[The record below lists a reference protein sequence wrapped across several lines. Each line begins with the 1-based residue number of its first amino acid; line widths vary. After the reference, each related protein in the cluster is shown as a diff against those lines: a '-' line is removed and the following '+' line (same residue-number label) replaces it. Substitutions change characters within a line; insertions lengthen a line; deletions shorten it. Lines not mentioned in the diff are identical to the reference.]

1 MNDAAP
7 LGFAIPTYRRPELLD
22 RALESIVPEARA
34 LDAPIYIPDDSCDR
48 TNVSVIG
55 KWQQSYPLL
64 IHEINARNLG
74 IDRNIDKAV
83 VGCPATYVH
92 VIGEDDVIFPGF
104 GARVM
109 SIVRG
114 QAPGHIVCS
123 YLYLSNDYRQI
134 TGWPLIPA
142 DALAASL
149 RQLLPRYGW
158 ALGFIGANV
167 FRRDRFA
174 TCGVDGF
181 GTYFHHI
188 IRLTSYLEPDEL
200 LGFVAEPLVGNRADD
215 ETTATWSGDRL
226 NVVFGLEKSFVSAM
240 KGRYSPAEIDQTVA
254 AARDCLG
261 YAQSG
266 RLLYWGALA
275 ERSGTGAKYWE
286 TLKQLI
292 PRSRYDRIRSVPAG
306 LYAPLLGLVPLVRR
320 TTRLVRRLRKG
331 R

>member
-22 RALESIVPEARA
+22 RALQSIVPQARA
-34 LDAPIYIPDDSCDR
+34 LDAPIYIPDDSCDQ
-48 TNVSVIG
+48 TNVTVIG
-55 KWQQSYPLL
+55 KWRQSYPLL
-64 IHEINARNLG
+64 THEINERNLG
-74 IDRNIDKAV
+74 IDRNIDKAI

-104 GARVM
+104 AARVM
-109 SIVRG
+109 SIIRA

-123 YLYLSNDYRQI
+123 YVYLSNDYRQI
-134 TGWPLIPA
+134 TGLPLIPP
-142 DALAASL
+142 DASAASPKD
-149 RQLLPRYGW
+149 LLPRYGW

-167 FRRDRFA
+167 FRRERFA
-174 TCGVDGF
+174 SCGVDGF

-188 IRLTSYLEPDEL
+188 VRLTTYLEPTEP

-226 NVVFGLEKSFVSAM
+226 NVVFGLEKAFVSAM
-240 KGRYSPAEIDQTVA
+240 AGRYSQAQIDQTVA
-254 AARDCLG
+254 AARNCLG
-261 YAQSG
+261 YAQSA
-266 RLLYWGALA
+266 RLLYWGVLA
-275 ERSGTGAKYWE
+275 ERSGRGAEYWE

-306 LYAPLLGLVPLVRR
+306 LYTPLLLLVPLVRR
-320 TTRLVRRLRKG
+320 TTRFVRRLRKG
-331 R
+331 H